1 MRLSPRFWMAFL
13 VGALAVACALN
24 PVTGKRELMLVSE
37 DQEITIGKQADVE
50 AQAAYG
56 VYPDQALA
64 SYVAS
69 LGAKLAAASERPRL
83 PWSFHVV
90 DDAAVNAFAIPGG
103 FVSVTRGLLSHL
115 DSEAELV
122 MVMGHEVGH
131 VTARHSASQISKA
144 QLATLGLGVTMIAV
158 PSLQRFGGIG
168 EAGLGMLFMK
178 FSRDDERQADDLGLR
193 YATRLGYEPTESA
206 RAIGMLRLVSQSA
219 QQGRLPSWMS
229 THPDP
234 GDRHRALLAQI
245 ASQGLSGSRIERESY
260 LRRLQ
265 GMTFGEDPREGFFR
279 GDTFYHPLLG
289 FQLQVPAG
297 YQTQNTKQAVLA
309 ASPQG
314 DAAFQLTLAEGSS
327 AEQAS
332 RAFVTKAQLPS
343 ASFRRSSM
351 NGLAAVAGNFQ
362 TASGETQVAG
372 VAAFVEHQGRVFQL
386 VGYTSAG
393 AWGRYGRSLTSA
405 AASFSP
411 LRDRSALE
419 AQPRRIELVRVEREM
434 SVAEFQRRH
443 PSSVAESTVALVNQL
458 QTGETLKAGSLAK
471 RIVGGRGLEPES

>member
-1 MRLSPRFWMAFL
+1 MRLSLRLGTASL
-13 VGALAVACALN
+13 TGALAVACALN

-37 DQEITIGKQADVE
+37 GQEVAIGEQADGE
-50 AQAAYG
+50 ARAAYG

-69 LGAKLAAASERPRL
+69 LGAKLAAASERPQL
-83 PWSFHVV
+83 PWRFHVV

-103 FVSVTRGLLSHL
+103 FVSVTRGLLTHL

-122 MVMGHEVGH
+122 MVMGHEVAH
-131 VTARHSASQISKA
+131 VTARHSAAQISRA
-144 QLATLGLGVTMIAV
+144 QVATLGLGVTMIAV
-158 PSLQRFGGIG
+158 PRLQRFGGLG
-168 EAGLGMLFMK
+168 ETGLGLLFLK

-193 YATRLGYEPTESA
+193 YATRLGYAPAESA
-206 RAIGMLRLVSQSA
+206 RAIGMLHLVSQSA
-219 QQGRLPSWMS
+219 GQGRLPNWLS

-245 ASQGLSGSRIERESY
+245 ASQGLTGSRVERESY
-260 LRRLQ
+260 LRRLE

-279 GDTFYHPLLG
+279 ADAFYHPVLG

-297 YQTQNTKQAVLA
+297 YQTRNTKQAVLA

-332 RAFVTKAQLPS
+332 RAFVTRAQLP
-343 ASFRRSSM
+343 AAAFRRSTI
-351 NGLAAVAGNFQ
+351 NGLPAVAGTFE
-362 TASGETQVAG
+362 TVSGETQVAG
-372 VAAFVEHQGRVFQL
+372 VAAFVEHRARVYQL
-386 VGYTSAG
+386 VGYTRAE
-393 AWGRYGRSLTSA
+393 AWGLYARPLTSA
-405 AASFSP
+405 VGSFAP
-411 LRDRSALE
+411 LRERSVLE

-443 PSSVAESTVALVNQL
+443 PSTVPDSTVALVNQL
-458 QTGETLKAGSLAK
+458 RPGETLKAGRLAK
-471 RIVGGRGLEPES
+471 RIVGGRGLEP